1 LFLTDILFKLFC
13 LIFFFSKRYIMD
25 YDYANSFENFNN
37 FRDAT
42 QQEAL
47 KKRETG
53 EVLLGFVDPLL
64 MKGTET
70 AIKSWITK
78 RANNLKFRAQE
89 QARMGEGGEEGEV
102 PDVYEPTVV
111 PEGLMGPT
119 AQQQIMDF
127 DPEQPFLP
135 TPSVA
140 PQAAEVGAE
149 GAEAASAGAEDAEA
163 GEILGEGAELALDT
177 SAMPEISAVIGIGAV
192 LASSAVAFVDLFKH
206 EKTPPPPM
214 TNLPQIGL

>member
-1 LFLTDILFKLFC
+1 
-13 LIFFFSKRYIMD
+13 MD

-89 QARMGEGGEEGEV
+89 QARMGQQGGGDEGQFQFENPMFRDTEEGEGI
-102 PDVYEPTVV
+102 DVDVIDPR
-111 PEGLMGPT
+111 GLPG
-119 AQQQIMDF
+119 DF
-127 DPEQPFLP
+127 DTGQQMSNAFMGGIQQPED
-135 TPSVA
+135 VGGE
-140 PQAAEVGAE
+140 AAEAGAEAGAE
-149 GAEAASAGAEDAEA
+149 GAEA

-177 SAMPEISAVIGIGAV
+177 SFMPEVSAVIGVGAL

>member
-1 LFLTDILFKLFC
+1 
-13 LIFFFSKRYIMD
+13 MD

-37 FRDAT
+37 FRDASE
-42 QQEAL
+42 QEAV

-64 MKGTET
+64 VKGTET

-89 QARMGEGGEEGEV
+89 QARMGQQDEGDEGVV

-111 PEGLMGPT
+111 PEGVMGPT

-135 TPSVA
+135 PSSSVA
-140 PQAAEVGAE
+140 PQAAEAGVEGAE
-149 GAEAASAGAEDAEA
+149 GAAEGAEGAAEGEEA

-177 SAMPEISAVIGIGAV
+177 SFMPEVSAVIGVGAL
-192 LASSAVAFVDLFKH
+192 LASSAIAFVDLFKH

>member
-1 LFLTDILFKLFC
+1 
-13 LIFFFSKRYIMD
+13 MD

-37 FRDAT
+37 FRDASE
-42 QQEAL
+42 QEAV

-64 MKGTET
+64 VKGTES

-89 QARMGEGGEEGEV
+89 QARMGQDGGDEGVV
-102 PDVYEPTVV
+102 PDVYEPAVV
-111 PEGLMGPT
+111 PEGVMGPT

-135 TPSVA
+135 PSSSVA
-140 PQAAEVGAE
+140 PQAAEAGVEGAE
-149 GAEAASAGAEDAEA
+149 GAAEGAEGAAEGEEA

-177 SAMPEISAVIGIGAV
+177 SFMPEVSAVIGVGAL
-192 LASSAVAFVDLFKH
+192 LASSAIAFVDLFKH

>member
-1 LFLTDILFKLFC
+1 
-13 LIFFFSKRYIMD
+13 MD
-25 YDYANSFENFNN
+25 YDYSNAFENYNQ
-37 FRDAT
+37 FRDAS
-42 QQEAL
+42 QQEAV

-78 RANNLKFRAQE
+78 RTNNLKFRAQE
-89 QARMGEGGEEGEV
+89 QVRMGQQDGDVEGQFEFENPMFRDTGAGEGIDVDVIDPRGLPGDFDTGQQMSNAFMGGIQQPEDVGGE
-102 PDVYEPTVV
+102 
-111 PEGLMGPT
+111 
-119 AQQQIMDF
+119 
-127 DPEQPFLP
+127 
-135 TPSVA
+135 
-140 PQAAEVGAE
+140 AAEVGGE
-149 GAEAASAGAEDAEA
+149 GAEAGAEA

-177 SAMPEISAVIGIGAV
+177 SFMPEVSAVIGVGAL
-192 LASSAVAFVDLFKH
+192 LASSAIAFVDLFKH

>member
-1 LFLTDILFKLFC
+1 
-13 LIFFFSKRYIMD
+13 MD
-25 YDYANSFENFNN
+25 YDYANSFENFNQ
-37 FRDAT
+37 FRDAS
-42 QQEAL
+42 QQGAD

-70 AIKSWITK
+70 AVKSWITK

-89 QARMGEGGEEGEV
+89 QARMGGEEEGET
-102 PDVYEPTVV
+102 PDLYEPAVV

-127 DPEQPFLP
+127 DPEQPFFP
-135 TPSVA
+135 PSSAA
-140 PQAAEVGAE
+140 PQAVGHVGEEADVGAE
-149 GAEAASAGAEDAEA
+149 GAEVAEA
-163 GEILGEGAELALDT
+163 GGEEGGAILGEGGELALDT
-177 SAMPEISAVIGIGAV
+177 SFMPEVSAVIGIGAV
-192 LASSAVAFVDLFKH
+192 LASSTIALVDLFRHQKR
-206 EKTPPPPM
+206 PPAPM

>member
-1 LFLTDILFKLFC
+1 
-13 LIFFFSKRYIMD
+13 MD

-135 TPSVA
+135 TPRGLPGDFDTGQQMSNAFMGGIQQPEDVGGE
-140 PQAAEVGAE
+140 AAEAGAEAGAE
-149 GAEAASAGAEDAEA
+149 GAEA

>member
-1 LFLTDILFKLFC
+1 
-13 LIFFFSKRYIMD
+13 MD

-89 QARMGEGGEEGEV
+89 QARMGQGGDEEEV

-127 DPEQPFLP
+127 DPEEPFLP

-149 GAEAASAGAEDAEA
+149 GAEAASAGAEGAEA

-192 LASSAVAFVDLFKH
+192 LASSAIAFVDLFKH
-206 EKTPPPPM
+206 QKRPPAPM

>member
-1 LFLTDILFKLFC
+1 
-13 LIFFFSKRYIMD
+13 MD

-89 QARMGEGGEEGEV
+89 QARMGEGGDEEGQFQFENPMFRDTEEGEGI
-102 PDVYEPTVV
+102 DVDVIDPR
-111 PEGLMGPT
+111 GLPG
-119 AQQQIMDF
+119 DF
-127 DPEQPFLP
+127 DTGQQMSNAFMGGIQQPED
-135 TPSVA
+135 VGGE
-140 PQAAEVGAE
+140 AAEAGAEAGAE
-149 GAEAASAGAEDAEA
+149 GAEA

-177 SAMPEISAVIGIGAV
+177 SFMPEVSAVIGVGAL